1 MAEKTAKDKAK
12 ALPRPAASFSE
23 TLSFVFGCGWQ
34 TTGIFFLGVLGGIAN
49 GLVYPGLAYLFSGS
63 FVEISASTEG
73 SDALVGIR
81 ELSYKFLAIGVYALV
96 AAGCQ
101 TFFLEIAARHA
112 CQSLRLQWFQALL
125 RQDSAF
131 YDVNDVSGIASSLGP
146 SAIKYQR
153 GIGRKFGDG
162 LQFCVTGIGGLIFG
176 FYSSWRV
183 ALLVCA
189 FLPVVS
195 IVALQVVTLNQTKSA
210 RAAKYYGKAASVAY
224 TTVSAIRTVFALNA
238 IPEMIRQYTDAT
250 QDAFEQAVLVVFK
263 EGLANGGMLGS
274 FMVLYCILVLYGASL
289 LYKDIEETGCDPS
302 GGVTGNFTCESSG
315 SAVFGAMLGIMFAAQ
330 GISQVGNCT
339 EAFAEAR
346 TAAYAALKAIKRIPG
361 TPEEIVYKTEEE
373 LEEEKDNS
381 TAAVTTTVDEET
393 QGKKIVADDKIKA
406 ILPKYE
412 IDSFSDHG
420 LKPENIQGN
429 LEFKN
434 VQFSYPTRPN
444 DLILQGLSVSVPAG
458 KSIALVGPSGGGKS
472 TIVSML
478 ERFYDPT
485 SGSVEL
491 DGTNIKDLNVSYL
504 RSLIGYV
511 GQEPTLFATSIK
523 GNIQYGN
530 PGATQEQI
538 EAAAKMANAHDF
550 IMSFPHGYDTQV
562 GDKGSQLS
570 GGQKQ
575 RIAISRV
582 LVGEPKL
589 LLLDE
594 ATSGK
599 INVLSFRFFP
609 PLGISLN
616 IRFCSQLHSPR

>member
-1 MAEKTAKDKAK
+1 MAGDKEKTKQKAK
-12 ALPRPAASFSE
+12 ALPKPAASASE
-23 TLSFVFGCGWQ
+23 TFSFVWACGWK
-34 TTGIFFLGVLGGIAN
+34 TTGLFCLGVLGGIGN
-49 GLVYPGLAYLFSGS
+49 GLVYPMLAYLFSNS
-63 FVEISASTEG
+63 FVDISAATEG
-73 SDALVGIR
+73 DKAMENIR
-81 ELSYKFLAIGVYALV
+81 ELAFLFMAIGAYAMV
-96 AAGCQ
+96 AAAVQ
-101 TFFLEIAARHA
+101 TFFLEIAAQHA
-112 CQSLRLQWFQALL
+112 CQSMRLQWFQALL

-131 YDVNDVSGIASSLGP
+131 YDVHDVSGIASSLGP

-162 LQFCVTGIGGLIFG
+162 LQFCVTGIGGLLFG
-176 FYSSWRV
+176 FYASWKV

-195 IVALQVVTLNQTKSA
+195 FVALQVVTLNQTRSA
-210 RAAKYYGKAASVAY
+210 RAAKYYGRAASVAY
-224 TTVSAIRTVFALNA
+224 TTVSAIKTVFALNA

-250 QDAFEQAVLVVFK
+250 QEAFDQACLVAVK

-274 FMVLYCILVLYGASL
+274 FMVLYCVLVLYGASL
-289 LYKDIEETGCDPS
+289 LYKDIEDSGCDPS
-302 GGVTGNFTCESSG
+302 GGVSDNFSCDNTGA
-315 SAVFGAMLGIMFAAQ
+315 AVFGAMLGIMFAAQ
-330 GISQVGNCT
+330 GVSQVGNCT

-346 TAAYAALKAIKRIPG
+346 TAAYAALQAINRKPG
-361 TPEEIVYKTEEE
+361 AVEEIVYKTEEE
-373 LEEEKDNS
+373 LAEEKDNS
-381 TAAVTTTVDEET
+381 TSAATSTEDEEAK
-393 QGKKIVADDKIKA
+393 GAKSIVADEKIKA
-406 ILPKYE
+406 VLPKYE
-412 IDSFSDHG
+412 IDSFSESG

-429 LEFKN
+429 LEFKD
-434 VQFSYPTRPN
+434 VKFSYPTRPN
-444 DLILQGLSVSVPAG
+444 DPILQGLSVNIPAG

-491 DGTNIKDLNVSYL
+491 DGVNIKDLNVSFL
-504 RSLIGYV
+504 RSQIGYV
-511 GQEPTLFATSIK
+511 GQEPTLFATTIK

-550 IMSFPHGYDTQV
+550 IMSFPNGYDTQV

-582 LVGEPKL
+582 LVGNPKL

-594 ATSGK
+594 ATSGE
-599 INVLSFRFFP
+599 NAA
-609 PLGISLN
+609 
-616 IRFCSQLHSPR
+616 